1 MQRRHGLALARLLS
15 RARAS
20 EIPVG
25 QLRAQLSGLDVL
37 LVGEEHFYRETTRFL
52 CELLEGVEGRRVTL
66 LLELPSGLQVH
77 VDEWVRTGASAGLA
91 AAVREGQALPLGE
104 ILSWAHG
111 HPQLV
116 SRVVAMDEDRA
127 RIFVNRA
134 LLRDTRNATMARAIL
149 DARRERPADLAVA
162 YGRCT
167 CCWPAATATTARTAP
182 RPGRSCSGRA
192 SRETGSAACC
202 SRGGAGRRSIRPGP
216 GPASWR

>member
-77 VDEWVRTGASAGLA
+77 VDEWVRTGASAGLE
-91 AAVREGQALPLGE
+91 AAVRKRQALPLGE
-104 ILSWAHG
+104 ILSWAHRP
-111 HPQLV
+111 PQRV

-149 DARRERPADLAVA
+149 GARRVHL
-162 YGRCT
+162 
-167 CCWPAATATTARTAP
+167 
-182 RPGRSCSGRA
+182 
-192 SRETGSAACC
+192 
-202 SRGGAGRRSIRPGP
+202 GP
-216 GPASWR
+216 LTRVDW